1 MILGNAKN
9 PTGPVPVREAAAGSR
24 LSVVSAEIR
33 MLGIQEIRQ
42 AQMPK
47 PSGAVSLTRKNT
59 KNRTLPGFQKTEK
72 ITGLP
77 APGNGMRNPERP
89 VKRDR
94 LIVHPVNILIKAAD
108 LLKKGRIV
116 LMLRD
121 FQKTIMKENLS
132 VPESATRSPELRVKR
147 DILIIHPVMFL
158 IKTGS
163 LTK

>member
-1 MILGNAKN
+1 
-9 PTGPVPVREAAAGSR
+9 
-24 LSVVSAEIR
+24 
-33 MLGIQEIRQ
+33 
-42 AQMPK
+42 
-47 PSGAVSLTRKNT
+47 
-59 KNRTLPGFQKTEK
+59 
-72 ITGLP
+72 
-77 APGNGMRNPERP
+77 
-89 VKRDR
+89 

>member
-72 ITGLP
+72 YNRPYRHWKREEESG
-77 APGNGMRNPERP
+77 APREKRSFDRP
-89 VKRDR
+89 S
-94 LIVHPVNILIKAAD
+94 
-108 LLKKGRIV
+108 G
-116 LMLRD
+116 
-121 FQKTIMKENLS
+121 
-132 VPESATRSPELRVKR
+132 
-147 DILIIHPVMFL
+147 
-158 IKTGS
+158 
-163 LTK
+163 